1 MKKQKRIT
9 IKHPLL
15 RNLRNN
21 LRKIIIQAVIN
32 RKKELL
38 DKRRLLWKG
47 KEITPE
53 SRKKLRILLKQI
65 DELRRNLQDSIC
77 RCTACARSDTDM
89 SFHTRWEAW
98 YCPDCYDASIK
109 YKPPPHESEFD
120 DN

>member
-1 MKKQKRIT
+1 MKKKKRIT
-9 IKHPLL
+9 IRHPNLV
-15 RNLRNN
+15 NLRNN
-21 LRKIIIQAVIN
+21 LRSIIIQAVVN

-53 SRKKLRILLKQI
+53 AREKLRILRKQI
-65 DELRRNLQDSIC
+65 DELRRSLRISIC
-77 RCTACARSDTDM
+77 ECAGCGRSDTDM
-89 SFHTRWEAW
+89 IFHPRWKAW
-98 YCPDCYDASIK
+98 YCPQSYEASIK